1 MECSILDF
9 VQYLN
14 MFLFACP
21 PDSTS
26 IGNNRE
32 NTCIVEEAE
41 VVVVVATTRHSR
53 TNDLTM
59 SKALQWAIK

>member
-14 MFLFACP
+14 MFPFACS

-26 IGNNRE
+26 IGDNRE
-32 NTCIVEEAE
+32 NAYMVEEAE
-41 VVVVVATTRHSR
+41 VVV
-53 TNDLTM
+53 
-59 SKALQWAIK
+59 

>member
-21 PDSTS
+21 PGSTS
-26 IGNNRE
+26 IGDNGE
-32 NTCIVEEAE
+32 NAYMVEEAE
-41 VVVVVATTRHSR
+41 VVEVVV
-53 TNDLTM
+53 
-59 SKALQWAIK
+59 

>member
-9 VQYLN
+9 IQYLN

-21 PDSTS
+21 PGGTS
-26 IGNNRE
+26 IDDNRE

-41 VVVVVATTRHSR
+41 VVV
-53 TNDLTM
+53 
-59 SKALQWAIK
+59 

>member
-14 MFLFACP
+14 IFLFVCLP
-21 PDSTS
+21 GSTS

-32 NTCIVEEAE
+32 NACMVEEAE
-41 VVVVVATTRHSR
+41 IVV
-53 TNDLTM
+53 
-59 SKALQWAIK
+59 